1 MIASTANSRSNDTF
15 PNLWS
20 YHLYLMKALNLSDKP
35 KEPNHQVYNSNQQ
48 QQEYRETDTAE
59 NSQYKEQKI
68 EEKLTSQ

>member
-1 MIASTANSRSNDTF
+1 MEIALIKT
-15 PNLWS
+15 NL
-20 YHLYLMKALNLSDKP
+20 KK
-35 KEPNHQVYNSNQQ
+35 KPNHQIYNSNQQ